1 MLEIDVHAARW
12 HSTFR
17 VKVPGTGWAMR
28 WSLKRFIAETADGLA
43 RAAETGST
51 T

>member
-28 WSLKRFIAETADGLA
+28 RSLKRFIAETAEAPA
-43 RAAETGST
+43 RSAEKPQ
-51 T
+51 